1 MAVVTGAVVAGVAL
15 VATIIGGIAS
25 AVGGIQDAKKKAQ
38 AVRIRSRF
46 TKALQHTQVNA
57 LQASFS
63 RKIYASGLKENIAL
77 GLTQS
82 SFSKSRIGIAG
93 TANEAI
99 MRIADQASFE
109 RQGHL
114 LNLQQQLAKLAIQE
128 QSTNKSVEL
137 GQDISGAVIGSVA
150 GLASSISSGL
160 SLYSGL
166 GGEK

>member
-1 MAVVTGAVVAGVAL
+1 MEPISASLIAIAAL
-15 VATIIGGIAS
+15 AATVIGGIAS
-25 AVGGIQDAKKKAQ
+25 TVGGIQDAKKKAQ
-38 AVRIRSRF
+38 AIRIRSRF

-77 GLTQS
+77 GLTGS

-150 GLASSISSGL
+150 GLASSVSSGL
-160 SLYSGL
+160 SMYSGL
-166 GGEK
+166 GGGK